1 MIERPRLLPAVILGA
16 MGLLALKLL
25 AWTSE
30 PYPGKIPA
38 SSPFL
43 ASDTT
48 AKPPAK
54 PAERAK
60 PEEPAKPDKE
70 VWALAKVIAHAHS
83 PDLPLLDPET
93 TGSVDKPDAKKD
105 AEKAEA
111 EAKEEAARA
120 ANPLNKAG
128 IINGVA
134 APTSPA
140 EKALLER
147 LGARREEIESRMREL
162 EMRERLLDTAE
173 KKLDSRVGD
182 LKDLETKAG
191 LGGAPKPAGEEAK
204 AIKNLVIMYEAMKP
218 KDAARVF
225 DRLGLDVLVPVVQ
238 QMNPRKMSEVLAAM
252 APDRAEKL
260 TVALAT
266 MARTPVAA
274 GPSLDAAALPGTEL
288 PAIAP
293 APRRR

>member
-1 MIERPRLLPAVILGA
+1 VIERPRLLPAVILGA
-16 MGLLALKLL
+16 MALLALKLL

-30 PYPGKIPA
+30 PYPGIIP
-38 SSPFL
+38 SSAPLL
-43 ASDTT
+43 ASAPAA
-48 AKPPAK
+48 AK
-54 PAERAK
+54 K
-60 PEEPAKPDKE
+60 PEKE
-70 VWALAKVIAHAHS
+70 AGAR
-83 PDLPLLDPET
+83 PLLDPET
-93 TGSVDKPDAKKD
+93 TGSVDKPDSKKGQD
-105 AEKAEA
+105 KAEV
-111 EAKEEAARA
+111 EAKAEAARA

-128 IINGVA
+128 IINGTA
-134 APTSPA
+134 APVSPA
-140 EKALLER
+140 ERALLER
-147 LGARREEIESRMREL
+147 LGERREEIDARMREL

-191 LGGAPKPAGEEAK
+191 GAPGAKPQGEEAK

-238 QMNPRKMSEVLAAM
+238 QMNPRKMSEVLAVM

-260 TVALAT
+260 TVALAS
-266 MARTPVAA
+266 MARNAGAERVAVD
-274 GPSLDAAALPGTEL
+274 PAALPSTEL